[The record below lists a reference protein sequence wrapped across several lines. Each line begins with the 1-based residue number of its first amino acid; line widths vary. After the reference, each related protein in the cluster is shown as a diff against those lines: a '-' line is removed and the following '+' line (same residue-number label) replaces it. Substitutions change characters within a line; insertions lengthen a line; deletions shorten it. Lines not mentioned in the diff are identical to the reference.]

1 MELSIRPAAAA
12 DIDTLADLYAAVTG
26 ALTPENNLC
35 GWSAAG
41 YPTRQTA
48 EEAISQGGAFLAE
61 ADGVCVGSVR
71 LTHHQEPAYLGAPW
85 QIDVPESEVLTVLTL
100 AVHPGWRRKGIAQA
114 LLANA
119 DIVAAQ
125 WHCQD
130 IRLDVYE
137 KNEPAIRLYESFGY
151 RYVSTVDLG
160 LEAQGI
166 PLKWFR
172 LYERPVLAA
181 AKQLF
186 R

>member
-1 MELSIRPAAAA
+1 MELSIRPALAA
-12 DIDTLADLYAAVTG
+12 DVDTLAGLYAAVTA
-26 ALTPENNLC
+26 ALTPENNFC
-35 GWSAAG
+35 GWNAAG
-41 YPTRQTA
+41 YPTRRTA
-48 EEAISQGGAFLAE
+48 EEAIRMGGAFLAE
-61 ADGVCVGSVR
+61 ADGACVGSVR
-71 LTHHQEPAYLGAPW
+71 LVHQQEPAYAGAPW
-85 QIDVPESEVLTVLTL
+85 AIDAPESEVLTVLTL
-100 AVHPGWRRKGIAQA
+100 AVHPGWRRQGIAQA

-119 DIVAAQ
+119 DLVAAQ
-125 WHCQD
+125 QHCQD

-181 AKQLF
+181 AKRLF
-186 R
+186 C

>member
-1 MELSIRPAAAA
+1 M
-12 DIDTLADLYAAVTG
+12 
-26 ALTPENNLC
+26 
-35 GWSAAG
+35 
-41 YPTRQTA
+41 
-48 EEAISQGGAFLAE
+48 
-61 ADGVCVGSVR
+61 
-71 LTHHQEPAYLGAPW
+71 
-85 QIDVPESEVLTVLTL
+85 LTL
-100 AVHPGWRRKGIAQA
+100 AVHPGWRRQGIAQA

-119 DIVAAQ
+119 DLVAAQ
-125 WHCQD
+125 QHCQD

-181 AKQLF
+181 AKRLF
-186 R
+186 C